1 MSNAFPMRAFDKV
14 DVRISLKAT
23 IAVRLD
29 RIARGA
35 GLSRAALISGYLEQ
49 KLDDMGIALTA
60 DDVKAVNEIIKRNRE
75 ERAAKILKMKGGK

>member
-1 MSNAFPMRAFDKV
+1 MSNAFPMRAFDKI

-49 KLDDMGIALTA
+49 KLDDMGISLTA